1 MAQQAKQ
8 TVKNNAS
15 TTRKTGNTK
24 KKTNNKKKNT
34 KKKGKKQ
41 KTLFDIV
48 NQQSFI
54 YMMML
59 AGGVLLLLLTCVS
72 GGFMT
77 PWNKL
82 RSCYFGLFGLN
93 AFLLPFFFLVRA
105 VLGIVGRDKYYHRTN
120 SVIVFV
126 GALLVGAVIYVNTQ
140 ASASVSFGD
149 ALKNVTSALWIGS
162 SEFVVT
168 KTGLL
173 SALVGGA
180 LFALG
185 QNRILADV
193 LLMIFIL
200 VDVMALFRLTP
211 QRIFHLLEQP
221 FDDLV
226 YIINNKRESAR
237 DRREREADEN
247 ERRDAATRDRVAKR
261 KENRPAPVDD
271 MTVPASSQRTSK
283 RKSGRQIDVA
293 PDPIPQDSAPVK
305 RQVTATSTKAL
316 IEEFENDES
325 KGKNTPD
332 IYAPIPDMFLKPT
345 EDIAD
350 IFTVPD
356 NGRKTQATQPQ
367 VDVSQ
372 PSQPASV
379 FATQAETVS
388 AYAPPVSS
396 ATVRT
401 QAAKVSGVP
410 TATVPVASANGT
422 EKKETITPLTDAEK
436 QAASAELAAGL
447 ETPAELEKVY
457 ELPPVEILSLP
468 QQKNDYNNEEE
479 LQANGEKLI
488 AALKSFNVSATVQ
501 AIVPGPTVTRYELSP
516 APGVKINRFV
526 SLADDLALHLAAPAG
541 LRIEAPIPNKAAI
554 GIEVPNKSRRVIAFR
569 EILDTNDYRKSKSKL
584 NVGLGKD
591 ISGAIICSDLA
602 KLPHLLVAGTTG
614 SGKSVCM
621 NTMICSLLYNATP
634 DEVKLLLIDPKQVE
648 FSVYNGIPHLLVPV
662 VSDPRKAAGA
672 LGWAV
677 TEMLNRYKTLNAN
690 SVRDIGAYNQLCELD
705 DSLKKMPQI
714 VIFIDELADL
724 MSVAQSE
731 VEDSIQRLAQMARA
745 AGMHLVIATQRPSV
759 DVITG
764 IIKSNIPSRI
774 ALSVSS
780 QVDSRTIIDSAGA
793 EKLMGYGDMLYYPV
807 GVPKP
812 MRVQGAFL
820 SDKDIENVVTFIK
833 SQGETKYS
841 DDVEQEIERHAAQEK
856 KKGGSSV
863 GASSGDVVDQAYE
876 ELVQKAAELFVN
888 NPEKAS
894 TSSLQRYLHLGYAK
908 AGSLVDTLEER
919 GIVGPSEGSRPRKVL
934 ITKAQWYEMQARQS
948 ECAAAASAATANIT
962 ENTASSDA
970 DDVPFDADNNEDE

>member
-1 MAQQAKQ
+1 MAQQTNT

-15 TTRKTGNTK
+15 STRKKSNTR
-24 KKTNNKKKNT
+24 KKTNGRKGT
-34 KKKGKKQ
+34 GKKKGKKQ
-41 KTLFDIV
+41 KTLFNIV
-48 NQQSFI
+48 SEQSFI
-54 YMMML
+54 YMAML
-59 AGGVLLLLLTCVS
+59 VVGVLLLLLTCVN

-77 PWNKL
+77 VWNKL
-82 RSCYFGLFGLN
+82 RSFYFGIFGLN
-93 AFLLPFFFLVRA
+93 AFLLPFFYLFRA
-105 VLGIVGRDKYYHRTN
+105 IMGIIGKDKYVFRTN
-120 SVIVFV
+120 S
-126 GALLVGAVIYVNTQ
+126 LLVFSATVLIGAIVYVNTQ
-140 ASASVSFGD
+140 ASVNVGFAD
-149 ALKNVTSALWIGS
+149 ALKNVTSSLWIGS
-162 SEFVVT
+162 ADFVVT

-193 LLMIFIL
+193 LLMILL
-200 VDVMALFRLTP
+200 VINVMALFRLTP
-211 QRIFHLLEQP
+211 QRIFQLLEQP
-221 FDDLV
+221 FDEFV
-226 YIINNKRESAR
+226 YLIRSKRAEAK
-237 DRREREADEN
+237 DRRDREADESEQRKQAAR
-247 ERRDAATRDRVAKR
+247 ERAAEREDRRKEKTPDPSISQQAKR
-261 KENRPAPVDD
+261 KRKQPIDIENDPTGEA
-271 MTVPASSQRTSK
+271 VP
-283 RKSGRQIDVA
+283 
-293 PDPIPQDSAPVK
+293 PK

-325 KGKNTPD
+325 KGASETED
-332 IYAPIPDMFLKPT
+332 TDLYAPIPDLFSTPLD
-345 EDIAD
+345 EIAD
-350 IFTVPD
+350 IFTLSE
-356 NGRKTQATQPQ
+356 QAKLPQ
-367 VDVSQ
+367 TEQVTNA
-372 PSQPASV
+372 PA
-379 FATQAETVS
+379 E
-388 AYAPPVSS
+388 PPVQESMPVYS
-396 ATVRT
+396 RPVRENVP
-401 QAAKVSGVP
+401 AKTSQMP
-410 TATVPVASANGT
+410 TATAPAQGAKSSASGEAVA
-422 EKKETITPLTDAEK
+422 PLTEQEKAETK
-436 QAASAELAAGL
+436 AQLDAGL
-447 ETPAELEKVY
+447 ETPEELEKVY
-457 ELPPVEILSLP
+457 ELPPVDILSLP
-468 QQKNDYNNEEE
+468 KQQNNINNEAE

-488 AALKSFNVSATVQ
+488 AALKSFNVAASIQ

-541 LRIEAPIPNKAAI
+541 LRIEAPIPNKSAI
-554 GIEVPNKSRRVIAFR
+554 GIEVPNKSRRVISFR
-569 EILDTNDYRKSKSKL
+569 EILDTADYRKSKSKL

-591 ISGAIICSDLA
+591 IAGSIICSDLA

-677 TEMLNRYKTLNAN
+677 TEMLSRYKTLNAN
-690 SVRDIGAYNQLCELD
+690 GVRDIGAYNELCEVD
-705 DSLKKMPQI
+705 ESLKKMPQI

-724 MSVAQSE
+724 MTVASQE

-780 QVDSRTIIDSAGA
+780 QVDSRTIIDAAGA

-820 SDKDIENVVTFIK
+820 SDKDIESVVTFIK
-833 SQGETKYS
+833 SQGETRYS
-841 DDVEQEIERHAAQEK
+841 DEVEQEIERHAAQDK

-863 GASSGDVVDQAYE
+863 GGASGEVVDQAYE
-876 ELVQKAAELFVN
+876 ELVQKAIELFVN

-894 TSSLQRYLHLGYAK
+894 TSSLQRYLHLGYSK
-908 AGSLVDTLEER
+908 AGSLIDVLEER
-919 GIVGPSEGSRPRKVL
+919 GIVGPIEGSKPRKVL
-934 ITKAQWYEMQARQS
+934 ITKAQWYEMQARQN
-948 ECAAAASAATANIT
+948 ECAAAASAAVANAQT
-962 ENTASSDA
+962 EGVSA
-970 DDVPFDADNNEDE
+970 DDVPFDADNNDDE